1 MFASSARLVRDA
13 GLQKKSASCP
23 PLRAGGT
30 ASTQAWQPWGS
41 GSISTGSYL
50 ARVRVRVRVRVRA
63 RVRVRVRVR
72 ITVRVRVRVGLGLG
86 LGLA

>member
-1 MFASSARLVRDA
+1 
-13 GLQKKSASCP
+13 
-23 PLRAGGT
+23 LRAGGT

-63 RVRVRVRVR
+63 RVRVRVRVSLWWR
-72 ITVRVRVRVGLGLG
+72 LDGEGVVPRGAPRVTAVRRGLHLVRARVRVR
-86 LGLA
+86 A